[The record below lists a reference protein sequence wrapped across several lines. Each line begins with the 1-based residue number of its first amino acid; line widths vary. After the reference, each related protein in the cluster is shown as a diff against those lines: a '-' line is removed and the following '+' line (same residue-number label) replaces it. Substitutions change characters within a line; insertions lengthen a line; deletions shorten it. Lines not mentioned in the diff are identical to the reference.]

1 MNSARAL
8 DGEILQ
14 SSNYILQKEF
24 TYTCNVPSSQY
35 NNGFLSHAL
44 LRDLILYMYIFKG
57 LGVQL

>member
-1 MNSARAL
+1 MDKYFRVH
-8 DGEILQ
+8 
-14 SSNYILQKEF
+14 YILQKEF

-57 LGVQL
+57 LEVQL